1 MNTVQPTLT
10 EPGVKYFLKETLKN
24 CKIRKDLQFN
34 KIMNLGLLLMFI
46 IIASILLYYKYKNR
60 PTEEDRRKTKQLK
73 RDYFVNKVRQM
84 QTKKAKEL
92 NQQITNLPNFESPFE
107 LLHKNFY
114 KTIIINGTTN

>member
-10 EPGVKYFLKETLKN
+10 EPGVKYFLRETLKN

-46 IIASILLYYKYKNR
+46 IISSILLYYKYKNR
-60 PTEEDRRKTKQLK
+60 PTEEDRKKIKQLK

-107 LLHKNFY
+107 LIHKNFY
-114 KTIIINGTTN
+114 KT

>member
-1 MNTVQPTLT
+1 MNIVRPTLT

-46 IIASILLYYKYKNR
+46 IISSILLYYKYKNR
-60 PTEEDRRKTKQLK
+60 PTEEDRKKIKQLK

-84 QTKKAKEL
+84 QTNKAKEL

-114 KTIIINGTTN
+114 KT